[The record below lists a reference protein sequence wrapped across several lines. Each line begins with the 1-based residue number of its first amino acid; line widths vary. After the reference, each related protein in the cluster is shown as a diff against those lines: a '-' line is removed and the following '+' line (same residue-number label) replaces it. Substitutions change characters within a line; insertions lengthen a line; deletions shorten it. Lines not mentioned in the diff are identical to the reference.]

1 MAEALITSVSGL
13 AISVMGMLAYHFLF
27 GRVRALVHDFEWVG
41 HDINEFLIMQSDA
54 EASKREDA
62 E

>member
-1 MAEALITSVSGL
+1 
-13 AISVMGMLAYHFLF
+13 MGMLAYHFLF